1 MHPDLEIMEHSNA
14 NQRAFEFKGPLFLW
28 VASLTGARYRA
39 MISIKMQKI
48 SPLLV
53 LLILALL
60 MVTVK
65 NRAYSQTRSMEH
77 AQERS
82 IEQPMDEPVER
93 RVVGSI
99 EQPIDESVE
108 EPAGDAIEQELAV
121 PEDTEVKK
129 SRKINIMPPAADG
142 PGEVI
147 DKQLEGTGLTFLP
160 AIRGNAVPAEILEDQ
175 NKWPSSEPPDMG
187 GP

>member
-1 MHPDLEIMEHSNA
+1 
-14 NQRAFEFKGPLFLW
+14 
-28 VASLTGARYRA
+28 
-39 MISIKMQKI
+39 MIFIKMQKI
-48 SPLLV
+48 SPFLV

-82 IEQPMDEPVER
+82 IEQAIDEPVDR
-93 RVVGSI
+93 PVVGSI
-99 EQPIDESVE
+99 EQPIDEPVE
-108 EPAGDAIEQELAV
+108 GPAGEAIEQELAV
-121 PEDTEVKK
+121 PEDTEATEVKK
-129 SRKINIMPPAADG
+129 SRKISIMPPAADG

-147 DKQLEGTGLTFLP
+147 DKQLEGTGLTCLP
-160 AIRGNAVPAEILEDQ
+160 GIRGNAVPEEIFEDEEDEYEWQ
-175 NKWPSSEPPDMG
+175 SSSEPPFMG